1 MNKKIIFASLLII
14 VILLSVKNNK
24 YDVKKEYEKLNNDK
38 KYIKVH
44 IPKDNPFQN
53 ISSNELLKK
62 AKETAVIFIGSNKY
76 KASRVS
82 INSLSKAADSSG
94 IDKIYY
100 IDFNKIKDKKI
111 IKKYKIE
118 NATLLVFKN
127 GKKKDYIN
135 NSKNKITK
143 KQLIKKYEK
152 SINQILVCNPSG
164 DTC

>member
-1 MNKKIIFASLLII
+1 MNKKILFASLLII
-14 VILLSVKNNK
+14 IMLFLAKNST

-44 IPKDNPFQN
+44 IPKDNPFQK
-53 ISSNELLKK
+53 ISGNELINKT
-62 AKETAVIFIGSNKY
+62 KETAVIFIGSNKN
-76 KASRVS
+76 KASRIS

-100 IDFNKIKDKKI
+100 VDLNEIKDKKI
-111 IKKYKIE
+111 IKKYRIE

-135 NSKNKITK
+135 NNKNKIAK

-152 SINQILVCNPSG
+152 SINQILICSPTG